1 MQDVHTLQII
11 VARSRRP
18 FNMSLYTLYHY
29 IHYTTHIIAAGGSAY
44 SRRIDIYI
52 IIIRRVDRYIII
64 IIRRIDLYVIRRID
78 LYVIIIRG
86 TDIYITIIIIDIV
99 ALHRC
104 AHYTR

>member
-1 MQDVHTLQII
+1 MHAKNTLI
-11 VARSRRP
+11 S
-18 FNMSLYTLYHY
+18 FLS
-29 IHYTTHIIAAGGSAY
+29 
-44 SRRIDIYI
+44 IYI